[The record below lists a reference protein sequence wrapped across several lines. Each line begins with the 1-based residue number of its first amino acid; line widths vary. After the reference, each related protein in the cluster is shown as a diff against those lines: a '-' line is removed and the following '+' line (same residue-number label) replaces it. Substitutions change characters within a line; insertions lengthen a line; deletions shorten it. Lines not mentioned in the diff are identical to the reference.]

1 MLSSIET
8 YIPTGDCNDCCMSC
22 CCMGCTGL
30 GYLFCVKKMR
40 RSMRIKL
47 FLLYLSILCV
57 TFGVLT
63 GTVFYGPYET
73 NFTTTD
79 MRLIKDRLSF
89 IFCDG
94 VSVDSNDG
102 PSNTFSAYLLD
113 SPPIIEKHINQ
124 TYKTETTSYIDDG
137 SYINDQFY
145 LLNGSIIN
153 INICVDSIVQ
163 MYVIKGKSNFNY
175 FINNGLWC
183 EDCFEKRRIFYK
195 HKRCVTASDFKFI
208 SYSVLDTDEYYIV
221 YVSTDDSAWLTAMY
235 SIGRTLYNV
244 SNALDACSSVF
255 YCEFSF
261 DYKEPF
267 LVIHTGD
274 TYTLAQFPVVTSC
287 TSRTWIYMVTF
298 FVIPYSIGIII
309 CVLIYRY
316 CKDPDQTVL
325 NIDSQASRLLRSRC
339 VNFNFVNYQSTAIIG
354 PPKYEEIYRTDRPPP
369 YEEAIG
375 FVHNN

>member
-8 YIPTGDCNDCCMSC
+8 NISTGNGNDCCMSC

-40 RSMRIKL
+40 RSMRVKL
-47 FLLYLSILCV
+47 FLLYLSMLCV

-73 NFTTTD
+73 NFTATD

-94 VSVDSNDG
+94 VSVNIND
-102 PSNTFSAYLLD
+102 PSNTFSAYLLE
-113 SPPIIEKHINQ
+113 SPPIIERDINQ
-124 TYKTETTSYIDDG
+124 TYKTETTSFIDDG
-137 SYINDQFY
+137 SYINHQFY
-145 LLNGSIIN
+145 LLNGSVIG
-153 INICVDSIVQ
+153 INICVDSNVQ
-163 MYVIKGKSNFNY
+163 MYVIKGKRNFNY

-183 EDCFEKRRIFYK
+183 EDCFEKTGFFFKITS
-195 HKRCVTASDFKFI
+195 CVTALDFKFI

-221 YVSTDDSAWLTAMY
+221 YLSTDDDTWLTAKY

-244 SNALDACSSVF
+244 SNALAAYSSVF
-255 YCEFSF
+255 HCEFSF
-261 DYKEPF
+261 DYEEPF

-274 TYTLAQFPVVTSC
+274 SYILEPFTVVTSC

-298 FVIPYSIGIII
+298 LVIPYSIGIII

-316 CKDPDQTVL
+316 CKDPVQTVL
-325 NIDSQASRLLRSRC
+325 NIESPASRLLRSRC
-339 VNFNFVNYQSTAIIG
+339 INSNFVNYQSTAIIG
-354 PPKYEEIYRTDRPPP
+354 PPKYEEIYRTDGPPT

-375 FVHNN
+375 VVHNN